1 MYLVNHQSKSNIAVC
16 CGLKL
21 FKGLV
26 RRLVWG
32 LKNGT
37 YFHSCRSRDRVS
49 NTSENLRVACCILLR
64 RVDIKRKIH
73 LRNHARCGHF
83 SPNFKLH
90 KGFLGVWPRIRL
102 VPTVSIKQQSG
113 MILSPSSSIHL
124 LQSLQSLNLSNL
136 YSYIYINSIHLDEDE
151 TLLSSFKWIHGWP
164 YSIAF
169 KFGTGE
175 AARPNETKKIGQ
187 RFLYQFSLVQPAP
200 QGHRIRRIP
209 TGSSALSPWKNPSAF
224 CAWQGP
230 AKKIWC
236 FGWLHFTSLSMA
248 LRLDGHCHQ
257 CRQRHSCLLYTFQ
270 KPHQNLH
277 WSAPLMLSG
286 LHSHSRSC
294 PTKWQYKSFGE
305 LYHKRRTN
313 AKAVFQQRG
322 CS

>member
-1 MYLVNHQSKSNIAVC
+1 MRMKRFFQVSSESEAGLTALHSNSEQV
-16 CGLKL
+16 K
-21 FKGLV
+21 
-26 RRLVWG
+26 RRG
-32 LKNGT
+32 QMKQK
-37 YFHSCRSRDRVS
+37 D
-49 NTSENLRVACCILLR
+49 
-64 RVDIKRKIH
+64 
-73 LRNHARCGHF
+73 
-83 SPNFKLH
+83 
-90 KGFLGVWPRIRL
+90 WP
-102 VPTVSIKQQSG
+102 T
-113 MILSPSSSIHL
+113 
-124 LQSLQSLNLSNL
+124 
-136 YSYIYINSIHLDEDE
+136 
-151 TLLSSFKWIHGWP
+151 
-164 YSIAF
+164 
-169 KFGTGE
+169 
-175 AARPNETKKIGQ
+175 
-187 RFLYQFSLVQPAP
+187 FLYQFSLVQPAP

-236 FGWLHFTSLSMA
+236 FGLWWHFGTVLHFTSLSMA

-257 CRQRHSCLLYTFQ
+257 CRQRHSCQLYTFQ

-313 AKAVFQQRG
+313 AKAVFRQRG